1 VDGRIYHLDLGQ
13 QSASPLKQF
22 LALFCRDDI
31 LLPEK
36 LKMEMFCVLLSAA
49 KMLFILIFFSHGAQM
64 STCSLKKSANL
75 PEQENV
81 EKGKNNQ

>member
-1 VDGRIYHLDLGQ
+1 
-13 QSASPLKQF
+13 
-22 LALFCRDDI
+22 
-31 LLPEK
+31 
-36 LKMEMFCVLLSAA
+36 MFCVLLSAA